1 MPGDAPTPTP
11 IPAPAPSPA
20 PKPKRTRSAVNQA
33 WVAELTLASQLCD
46 AASKP
51 EYAPRMA
58 EEEIDAAWVTALR
71 GKITT
76 AQTLLNAATVG
87 TADKTSATRDEETL
101 KQALLAALQ
110 QVQIRAKRKYKPENA
125 QRKKY
130 FINERIEANRATL
143 EEAVGNVL
151 LTLATEALP
160 GLKPAHKDALQA
172 AFADYK
178 AIQSTQTSAQGDA
191 TEARGQLDAKIAEI
205 ADLRR
210 EIQYAA
216 DAQWPAGVPGH
227 AGIRGEFQIPPDK
240 ALA

>member
-1 MPGDAPTPTP
+1 MPGDAPTPA
-11 IPAPAPSPA
+11 PAPAPAPTPA
-20 PKPKRTRSAVNQA
+20 PKPKRTRAAVNQG

-46 AASKP
+46 AASKL

-58 EEEIDAAWVTALR
+58 DEEIDAAWLTALR
-71 GKITT
+71 GKITA
-76 AQTLLNAATVG
+76 AQTQLNAATSG
-87 TADKTSATRDEETL
+87 TANKTSATRDEETL

-110 QVQIRAKRKYKPENA
+110 QVQIRAKRKYKPDNA

-143 EEAVGNVL
+143 EGAVGNVL
-151 LTLATEALP
+151 LTLATDTLP
-160 GLKPAHKDALQA
+160 GLKPAHQAALQA
-172 AFADYK
+172 ALADYK
-178 AIQSTQTSAQGDA
+178 AIQATQTGAQGDA
-191 TEARGQLDAKIAEI
+191 TGARGQLDAQLTEI

-216 DAQWPAGVPGH
+216 DAQWPAGVPGN